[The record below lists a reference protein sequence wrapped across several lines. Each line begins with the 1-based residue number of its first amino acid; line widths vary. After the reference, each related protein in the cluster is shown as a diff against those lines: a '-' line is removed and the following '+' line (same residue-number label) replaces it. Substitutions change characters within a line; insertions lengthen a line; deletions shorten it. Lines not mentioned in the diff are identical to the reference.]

1 MRFLTAGLLFVAS
14 IVLVIL
20 GIGQRTIWLGPTQH
34 KVTLSANEDVP
45 FYLIPNA
52 APSYRS

>member
-34 KVTLSANEDVP
+34 KVTISANEDVP
-45 FYLIPNA
+45 
-52 APSYRS
+52 